1 MANYQ
6 KENEIMNSIIVN
18 ADDFGLNEH
27 CSKAI
32 AETFEQGLVTDT
44 TMMATGEYFDEAVT
58 LAKERG
64 FIDKIGIHLNLTEG
78 IPLTD
83 DIKSCPR
90 FVTEGRFNKKY
101 DRTKRLTAEES
112 AAIYK
117 ELSAQADKIQ
127 RAGITI
133 THADSHHHIHT
144 GIFVA
149 PIAVKVCKEHGINKI
164 RLHRNVGHINFI
176 KRLVKERYNNWLR
189 DQGFVTT
196 KYFAYVMDI
205 DGFNVPDN
213 TEIMIH
219 PDYDKDGKLVDRR
232 GMEDGYPI
240 GNPIPPYGAQP
251 NIVLRGYKEL

>member
-1 MANYQ
+1 MANDQ
-6 KENEIMNSIIVN
+6 KENEIMNRIIVN
-18 ADDFGLNEH
+18 ADDYGLNERN
-27 CSKAI
+27 SAAI
-32 AETFEQGLVTDT
+32 AETFEKKLVTDT
-44 TMMATGEYFDEAVT
+44 TMMATGEYFDDAVA

-78 IPLTD
+78 VPLTE
-83 DIKSCPR
+83 DIKRCPR
-90 FVTEGRFNKKY
+90 FVTDGRFNKKY
-101 DRTKRLTAEES
+101 DRTKQLTPDEKD
-112 AAIYK
+112 AICL

-144 GIFVA
+144 GIFIA

-164 RLHRNVGHINFI
+164 RLHRNVGRISFI
-176 KRLVKERYNNWLR
+176 KRLVKDRYNKWLR
-189 DQGFVTT
+189 DQGLVTT
-196 KYFAYVMDI
+196 DFFAYVMDI

-219 PDYDKDGKLVDRR
+219 PDYDRDGHLIDRR

-240 GNPIPPYGAQP
+240 GNPIPPYGAQQ